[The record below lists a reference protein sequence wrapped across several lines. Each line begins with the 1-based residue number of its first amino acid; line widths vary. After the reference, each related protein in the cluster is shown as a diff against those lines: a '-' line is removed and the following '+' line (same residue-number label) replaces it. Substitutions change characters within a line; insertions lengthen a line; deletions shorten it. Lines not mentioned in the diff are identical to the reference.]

1 MRSVVVVIHGIRVVA
16 MPLTV
21 MDVTAPVVLNSFF
34 VQSAK
39 FRNMLEEIL
48 VVVFDPE
55 SMIATVIFL
64 DGNLTNLGTT
74 EFLRSIVGSEY
85 AFQGHPTVPREN
97 GSTKPNGQTKTILKS
112 FAFYQKH
119 CKALKIPKHGE

>member
-64 DGNLTNLGTT
+64 DGNLTKLGTT
-74 EFLRSIVGSEY
+74 EFLRSIVAANMS
-85 AFQGHPTVPREN
+85 FQGHPTVPREN
-97 GSTKPNGQTKTILKS
+97 GSTKSNG
-112 FAFYQKH
+112 
-119 CKALKIPKHGE
+119 